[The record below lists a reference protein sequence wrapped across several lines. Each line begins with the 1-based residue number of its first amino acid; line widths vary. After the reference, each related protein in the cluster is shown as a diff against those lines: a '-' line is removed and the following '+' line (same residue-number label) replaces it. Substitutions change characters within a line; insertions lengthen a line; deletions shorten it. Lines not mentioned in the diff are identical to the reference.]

1 MNLDVVSTC
10 GLMLGSPKKN
20 DYKFNALDQ
29 GTPPASTLRSDSPYG
44 DKCNRGGDHSQ
55 RALAA

>member
-10 GLMLGSPKKN
+10 GMMLGSPKKN
-20 DYKFNALDQ
+20 DYKFTVVDQ

-44 DKCNRGGDHSQ
+44 DKCNRVEDHPQ
-55 RALAA
+55 RALAV